1 MFRYIA
7 FITTNHHQ
15 THPSLCHWCLLTI
28 ATTLKKKTSFNQLEK
43 IIKSSSYWIS
53 KENYLKFFCVCNIVY
68 YIFDEMYLYQYQYS
82 FNMQNPH
89 FHVSFQPYI
98 GNMIIG
104 NILQSIHSLHSTA
117 LLHNSQNLTLIC
129 FYSHIIVIEMRILLD
144 YEIFPHFNL
153 FILRKLCNK
162 MSAGV
167 PVGL

>member
-1 MFRYIA
+1 MLLQQKVYIFMFRYIA

-15 THPSLCHWCLLTI
+15 THPSLCLWCLLTI

-98 GNMIIG
+98 KEHDTAVTGKLRRFGN
-104 NILQSIHSLHSTA
+104 LSL
-117 LLHNSQNLTLIC
+117 L
-129 FYSHIIVIEMRILLD
+129 
-144 YEIFPHFNL
+144 FNL
-153 FILRKLCNK
+153 QLLSQFLTKSS
-162 MSAGV
+162 M
-167 PVGL
+167 

>member
-68 YIFDEMYLYQYQYS
+68 YIFNEMYLYQYQYS

-98 GNMIIG
+98 KEHDNWKHPTIYT
-104 NILQSIHSLHSTA
+104 QFAQYST
-117 LLHNSQNLTLIC
+117 SSKQFQNDFFLFSYQIDQ
-129 FYSHIIVIEMRILLD
+129 IE
-144 YEIFPHFNL
+144 
-153 FILRKLCNK
+153 
-162 MSAGV
+162 S
-167 PVGL
+167 PVRL

>member
-1 MFRYIA
+1 MLVLYYEAIPTGCGSASAR
-7 FITTNHHQ
+7 Q
-15 THPSLCHWCLLTI
+15 
-28 ATTLKKKTSFNQLEK
+28 ATGSFPWRDRQRQ
-43 IIKSSSYWIS
+43 
-53 KENYLKFFCVCNIVY
+53 
-68 YIFDEMYLYQYQYS
+68 MYLYQYQYS

-117 LLHNSQNLTLIC
+117 LLQNNFRMIS
-129 FYSHIIVIEMRILLD
+129 FYSLTKLIKLRVLLD
-144 YEIFPHFNL
+144 YKIFPHFKL